1 MSLLPNEVKT
11 ENIAS
16 GAVTTPKIGDG
27 QVTRNKLQDTSV
39 TTEKIAVGAVTGSKI
54 GEAQIYGSKLR
65 DGAVRSE
72 KIASEAITTSKIGEQ
87 QVTGSRI
94 KDNAITTEKIANNA
108 ITTSKIVDRSVT
120 PAKLSFTPPSIARP
134 ITPPIIA
141 AEIATDAVE
150 TAKIKDGAVTVP
162 KLAQDAAPNDGDIF
176 SYNAA
181 TGKGKWIP
189 PPAGGGAKI
198 FTGFY
203 LGNGNPTQAITGVGF
218 RPKFVMVW
226 CATTINHGP
235 FIKTDQDGLL
245 TLLHDNQL
253 QFLLDVDAI
262 ISLDA
267 DGFTVGSSYDIN
279 NGAPRTYNFWCLG

>member
-11 ENIAS
+11 EHIAN
-16 GAVTTPKIGDG
+16 GA
-27 QVTRNKLQDTSV
+27 V
-39 TTEKIAVGAVTGSKI
+39 TTEKIA
-54 GEAQIYGSKLR
+54 
-65 DGAVRSE
+65 
-72 KIASEAITTSKIGEQ
+72 
-87 QVTGSRI
+87 
-94 KDNAITTEKIANNA
+94 NA
-108 ITTSKIVDRSVT
+108 SVT
-120 PAKLSFTPPSIARP
+120 PAKLSFVPPSIARP
-134 ITPPIIA
+134 ITPPVSA
-141 AEIATDAVE
+141 AEMA
-150 TAKIKDGAVTVP
+150 DGAVTSNKLQDTSVTTP
-162 KLAQDAAPNDGDIF
+162 KIADSAILDTKIAPNAVTVSKLDEIAPPTDGQLASFDAA
-176 SYNAA
+176 S
-181 TGKGKWIP
+181 GKFKWIA

-203 LGNGNPTQAITGVGF
+203 LGDGNPTQAITGVGF

-267 DGFTVGSSYDIN
+267 DGFTVGSNYDIN